1 VKMKCFTFD
10 NTDYSIG
17 VPA

>member
-1 VKMKCFTFD
+1 MKCFTFD